1 MQTRNLEL
9 KISLSNVEAGVLPL
23 LAATTSIHDD
33 EDLTQFEFV
42 KFDRK
47 TGQFH
52 FKATASK
59 ILKERTPLLN

>member
-1 MQTRNLEL
+1 MASRKLEL

-33 EDLTQFEFV
+33 EDLTEFEFI

-47 TGQFH
+47 SGQFH

-59 ILKERTPLLN
+59 IPKERTIH